1 LGVLKGTLPE
11 DVMAAAK
18 TPYFCVVVDST
29 LFYWLVPIG
38 EVVLIA
44 FLFRFVFLQHLSG
57 PSAVL
62 ASISFWRSN
71 LYRT

>member
-29 LFYWLVPIG
+29 LFYWFLLVK
-38 EVVLIA
+38 
-44 FLFRFVFLQHLSG
+44 
-57 PSAVL
+57 
-62 ASISFWRSN
+62 
-71 LYRT
+71 LY